1 MKILYKRTLDSLT
14 MKSLQDENN
23 KQKWKRR
30 LQQSF
35 PTILNVFHTKKVTSI
50 YAKNRQQRTC
60 KAKKPRLT
68 HKVSESGPRPFRE
81 RFPQAAASGP
91 SRPPPPTDTSDR

>member
-1 MKILYKRTLDSLT
+1 MNKIDFFLDFFGGKMMKILYKRTLDSLT
-14 MKSLQDENN
+14 MKSLQYENN

-50 YAKNRQQRTC
+50 YAKNRQQRT
-60 KAKKPRLT
+60 
-68 HKVSESGPRPFRE
+68 
-81 RFPQAAASGP
+81 
-91 SRPPPPTDTSDR
+91 

>member
-1 MKILYKRTLDSLT
+1 MSYLFTKCKPASSTWRQIVSEQNRFLSGFFWGKMMKILYKRTLDSLT

-50 YAKNRQQRTC
+50 YAKNRQQRT
-60 KAKKPRLT
+60 
-68 HKVSESGPRPFRE
+68 
-81 RFPQAAASGP
+81 
-91 SRPPPPTDTSDR
+91 